1 MNDGAVIIET
11 KLDTKSFEAQIES
24 LEDKLE
30 ELEANYKV
38 AIEDAEFP
46 EEEIKSYKKEIEQTK
61 NKLVDLYKKQI
72 DLNKATQ
79 TYNNSFGKAM
89 GKIGKLSLAIFGIRS
104 AYMLIRQSAN
114 QLAQENDVIAGKLN
128 AIRTSLANAIA
139 PIAEVLVNLVYR
151 LLSYLN
157 VITKMFFKV
166 DLFKKSSKSA
176 KSTLGSAKKLQ
187 KTLAGFDEVNI
198 LNSNKSAGGGGG
210 GNVKEPEPIDTKGF
224 KNFVENTAEMF
235 EELVNINRLEM
246 AQMLLEQETTWGLL
260 KLGWFDTIQGIAY
273 IFEGLIDIFGGVF
286 DILKGIADG
295 NEEAIEQGVE
305 RLVEAIG
312 EIIRG
317 LLQTILGI
325 IEMILGVIW
334 GAIKSILDWIYDKLI
349 KPVIEWF
356 GKLWQNI
363 KDGVSSAITWV
374 KDKFNA
380 MVTFF
385 SKIVTKI
392 SDLFKKIG
400 TKVGEVV
407 GGAFKAVING
417 VIGAI
422 EKILNFPIKSINK
435 LIDVINAVPGI
446 DLGKLPTFNLP
457 RLAKGGIVNMPG
469 RGVPV
474 GGALAGE
481 RGQEGVIPLTDEQQM
496 QRIGEAIGR
505 YVTINLT
512 NIIRLNAR
520 QIAKETRKVNAE
532 TNFATNGGV

>member
-1 MNDGAVIIET
+1 MNDGAVVIET

-30 ELEANYKV
+30 ELEENYKV
-38 AIEDAEFP
+38 AIEDASFP
-46 EEEIKSYKKEIEQTK
+46 EEGIKSYKKEIEQTK
-61 NKLVDLYKKQI
+61 NKLVDLYKRQI

-157 VITKMFFKV
+157 VITKTFFKV

-198 LNSNKSAGGGGG
+198 LNSNKSAGAGGGG
-210 GNVKEPEPIDTKGF
+210 GNIKEPEAIDTSKF
-224 KNFVENTAEMF
+224 ENFVKNTAEMF
-235 EELVNINRLEM
+235 EELVNINRTEM
-246 AQMLLEQETTWGLL
+246 AEMLLEQEKTWGLL
-260 KLGWFDTIQGIAY
+260 KLGWFDTIQGIAF
-273 IFEGLIDIFGGVF
+273 IFKGLIDVFGGVF
-286 DILKGIADG
+286 DILKGIANG
-295 NEEAIEQGVE
+295 NEEAIQQGVE

-312 EIIRG
+312 ELLRG
-317 LLQTILGI
+317 LVQTILGV
-325 IEMILGVIW
+325 IEMILGLVW
-334 GAIKSILDWIYDKLI
+334 GTIKSIIDWIYEKLI
-349 KPVIEWF
+349 KPIGNFF

-363 KDGVSSAITWV
+363 KDGVSNAITWV

-392 SDLFKKIG
+392 SNLFKKIG

-435 LIDVINAVPGI
+435 LIDVINKVPGI
-446 DLGKLPTFNLP
+446 DLKTLPTFNLP
-457 RLAKGGIVNMPG
+457 RLARGGIVNLPG
-469 RGVPV
+469 RGVPI

-532 TNFATNGGV
+532 TDFATNG

>member
-1 MNDGAVIIET
+1 MNDGTVIIET

-24 LEDKLE
+24 LENKLE

-61 NKLVDLYKKQI
+61 NKLVDLYKRQI
-72 DLNKATQ
+72 NLNKATQ

-128 AIRTSLANAIA
+128 AIKTSLANAIA

-198 LNSNKSAGGGGG
+198 LNSNKSVGAGAGGG
-210 GNVKEPEPIDTKGF
+210 NIKEPEAIDTSKF
-224 KNFVENTAEMF
+224 ENFVKNTAEMF
-235 EELVNINRLEM
+235 EELVNINRTEM
-246 AQMLLEQETTWGLL
+246 AEMLLEQEKTWGLL
-260 KLGWFDTIQGIAY
+260 KLGWFDTIQGIAF
-273 IFEGLIDIFGGVF
+273 IFKGLIDVFGGVF
-286 DILKGIADG
+286 DILKGIANG
-295 NEEAIEQGVE
+295 NEEAIQQGVE

-312 EIIRG
+312 ELLRG
-317 LLQTILGI
+317 LVQTILGV
-325 IEMILGVIW
+325 IEMILGLVW
-334 GAIKSILDWIYDKLI
+334 GTIKSIIDWVYEKLI
-349 KPVIEWF
+349 KPIGNFFSE
-356 GKLWQNI
+356 LWQGI
-363 KDGVSSAITWV
+363 KNGISNAITWV

-392 SDLFKKIG
+392 SNLFKKIG

-435 LIDVINAVPGI
+435 LIDVINKVPGI
-446 DLGKLPTFNLP
+446 DLKTLPTFNLP
-457 RLAKGGIVNMPG
+457 RLARGGIVNMPG

-474 GGALAGE
+474 GGAIAGE
-481 RGQEGVIPLTDEQQM
+481 RGQEGVLPLTDAQQM
-496 QRIGEAIGR
+496 ELIGQAIGR

-512 NIIRLNAR
+512 NITKLNAR
-520 QIAKETRKVNAE
+520 QINKEMRKVNAE
-532 TNFATNGGV
+532 SDFATNG